1 MQNELIIV
9 TDYCDKCHID
19 PSFIDILE
27 DWDLIA
33 TQMEYERQKGKAE
46 GFAEGKAEGEATGFA
61 KGKAEGIAEGF
72 AKGIAEGEAK
82 LRLKNARGMKAAG
95 IAPDLIA
102 QITGLPLE
110 TVEGL

>member
-33 TQMEYERQKGKAE
+33 TQMEDGRRCLS
-46 GFAEGKAEGEATGFA
+46 FAQ
-61 KGKAEGIAEGF
+61 
-72 AKGIAEGEAK
+72 
-82 LRLKNARGMKAAG
+82 L
-95 IAPDLIA
+95 PDVD
-102 QITGLPLE
+102 QYGRH
-110 TVEGL
+110 